1 MQFSTKIPIQEGNP
15 KVSYNSRIVSL
26 GSCFAVNIGEK
37 FEYFKFRNVINPFG
51 ILFHPLALEKTIRF
65 ASENKV
71 FTGADIFFQTD
82 RWNHYDAHSDLSA
95 PDATELLHNLNTAT
109 ATLRAAIIDA
119 THITITLGT
128 AWVYRLIETG
138 ELVANCHKVPQKEFT
153 KELLDVNAI
162 SNSLKNILSLI
173 AQLNSTATVIFT
185 VSPVRHIKDGFTEN
199 QWSKANLIAALHT
212 TLQVPPLLRQ
222 FAEAHV
228 GARGLY
234 FPSYEIMMDELR
246 DYRFYAEDMIH
257 PNQIAINYIWQRFSD
272 SWISAEAQQ
281 TMKLADNIQK
291 SLLHR
296 PFNTESDNHKKFLEN
311 LGTKIASLQQQH
323 PHILF

>member
-1 MQFSTKIPIQEGNP
+1 MQFSTKIPIQEGNI
-15 KVSYNSRIVSL
+15 KIDYNSNILSL
-26 GSCFAVNIGEK
+26 GSCFAVNMGEK
-37 FEYFKFRNVINPFG
+37 FDYFKFRNTINPFG
-51 ILFHPLALEKTIRF
+51 ILFHPLALEKIIRY
-65 ASENKV
+65 ASENKTFSDADV
-71 FTGADIFFQTD
+71 FYHNELWQC
-82 RWNHYDAHSDLSA
+82 YDAHSDLSS
-95 PDATELLHNLNTAT
+95 PNKDQLLVNLNTACSI
-109 ATLRAAIIDA
+109 LREALLSA

-153 KELLDVNAI
+153 KELLHVNAI

-212 TLQVPPLLRQ
+212 TLQVPLR
-222 FAEAHV
+222 V
-228 GARGLY
+228 RGLY

-257 PNQIAINYIWQRFSD
+257 PNQIAINYIWQRFTD
-272 SWISAEAQQ
+272 SWISADAQQ

-291 SLLHR
+291 SLQHR